1 MTSPATAHPIST
13 EQRFRVMQEYVN
25 GPHGPMRSWASEPRQ
40 GLPILFIHGYG
51 AMIDHWKR
59 IVRPMAR
66 QHSFYAIDLYGFG
79 ESARPNGKP
88 SKERWADQA
97 ATFVRDVIGEPAVI
111 VGHSM
116 GGVVATE
123 FARRH
128 ADLTRALVLVN
139 SSGMQLYERPMSQTD
154 RFLMGMIG
162 APLLGEALAGV
173 FANPWGVRQS
183 LLSAYHNKE
192 RVTDDLVEMFS
203 TPLRKYG
210 SASYL
215 AVSRNTPSII
225 IEARAGEITAPA
237 LLIWGAEDRSIPP
250 SDAEA
255 LKKLA
260 LPQAEIKILPDTG
273 HCPFD
278 ENPTQFCDA
287 LLPWLARL

>member
-1 MTSPATAHPIST
+1 
-13 EQRFRVMQEYVN
+13 
-25 GPHGPMRSWASEPRQ
+25 MRSWTSEPRQ

-59 IVRPMAR
+59 IVRPVAR
-66 QHSFYAIDLYGFG
+66 RHSFYAIDLYGFG
-79 ESARPNGKP
+79 ESARPNGTP

-97 ATFVRDVIGEPAVI
+97 AAFVREVIGEPAVI

-128 ADLTRALVLVN
+128 AGLTRALVLVN
-139 SSGMQLYERPMSQTD
+139 SSGMQLYERPMTQTD

-173 FANPWGVRQS
+173 FANPWGVRQG

-192 RVTDDLVEMFS
+192 RVTDELVEMFS
-203 TPLRKYG
+203 APLRKYG

-215 AVSRNTPSII
+215 AVSRNTPRII
-225 IEARAGEITAPA
+225 IDARDGEITVPA

-278 ENPTQFCDA
+278 ETPERFCDA
-287 LLPWLARL
+287 LIPWLENL